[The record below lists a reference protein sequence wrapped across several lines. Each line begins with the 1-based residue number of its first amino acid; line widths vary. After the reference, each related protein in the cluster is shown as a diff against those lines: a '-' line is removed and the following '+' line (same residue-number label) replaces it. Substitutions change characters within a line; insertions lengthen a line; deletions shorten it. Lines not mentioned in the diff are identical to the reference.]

1 MYSIHCTACEVE
13 CPTGALSIKATS
25 AHIDGSKCIHCKK
38 CLTFH
43 DFGCI
48 TAASLA
54 VTGTTKEHKMK
65 LISYNNFGLNEG
77 WLSVYFSDPKAFFVN
92 NLAGLNVKEQ
102 MPSFAKWLYQA
113 GIIAD
118 TKTKEITPL
127 GRFLADS
134 YADNNNL
141 VWQIIWINLSYEAP
155 IVTWY
160 NSTIEW
166 NTFVSQQ
173 GLEELVA
180 NDYADNGKKTIHN
193 VVYAFARTM
202 KESPLGEF
210 GPYSFIN
217 KNEYQKKPFIF
228 VERAAI
234 AYSLYKYSE
243 VKNIRSLNISD
254 LYSNDNNIGVYKE
267 FGISKEE
274 MKTQL
279 RSLNSDSERV
289 LIAELNMGLEN
300 ITLRE
305 NLNAFECLRL
315 LAK

>member
-1 MYSIHCTACEVE
+1 M
-13 CPTGALSIKATS
+13 
-25 AHIDGSKCIHCKK
+25 
-38 CLTFH
+38 
-43 DFGCI
+43 
-48 TAASLA
+48 
-54 VTGTTKEHKMK
+54 
-65 LISYNNFGLNEG
+65 
-77 WLSVYFSDPKAFFVN
+77 
-92 NLAGLNVKEQ
+92 
-102 MPSFAKWLYQA
+102 
-113 GIIAD
+113 
-118 TKTKEITPL
+118 
-127 GRFLADS
+127 
-134 YADNNNL
+134 
-141 VWQIIWINLSYEAP
+141 
-155 IVTWY
+155 
-160 NSTIEW
+160 
-166 NTFVSQQ
+166 
-173 GLEELVA
+173 
-180 NDYADNGKKTIHN
+180 
-193 VVYAFARTM
+193 
-202 KESPLGEF
+202 GEF